1 MVQVAIA
8 GVGPTGATLAL
19 LLVERGINVTLIE
32 AATDFHRVFRGE
44 GLMPSGLDALEQ
56 MGLSHLLE
64 GVPHRKLD
72 GWEFILGKKS
82 LFRVDEPIET
92 GTQPCTLV
100 SQPPLLE
107 TLVNQ
112 AKKYENF
119 EFLQGVA
126 VKDLLRVGNRVTGV
140 KLSDSREI
148 TADVVVGADG
158 RNSVVRQ
165 RAGLKLE
172 RQPKDMDVL
181 WFKLLA
187 HPNFVENN
195 LFCAIGNGEQ
205 AFAVFHGADPGKLH
219 LAWTL
224 TGDTNTDRTKVE
236 WAEIF
241 ASLSP
246 SWLAEHFL
254 THADTIERPIKLS
267 VVIGRCP
274 SWYAPG
280 VILLGDAAHPMA
292 PVRAQGINV
301 ALRDVIVTVNH
312 LVPLL
317 NKNAG
322 SEESNFEEFRSE
334 TNGHQKI
341 NPEQTKHELVD
352 AAFANIQAEREP
364 EIIRVQE
371 LQAAETAQNKS
382 IPKNPLLRSLIFK
395 LARLFHWKIR
405 KSWIERQHQMRHG
418 VTNVKLTV

>member
-8 GVGPTGATLAL
+8 GAGPTGATLAL
-19 LLVERGINVTLIE
+19 LLVERGISVTLIE

-64 GVPHRKLD
+64 GVPHRRLD

-92 GTQPCTLV
+92 GTQACTLV

-107 TLVNQ
+107 ALVNQ

-119 EFLQGVA
+119 ELLQGVV
-126 VKDLLRVGNRVTGV
+126 VKDLLRVGNRVAGV
-140 KLSDSREI
+140 KLNDDREI
-148 TADVVVGADG
+148 TADIVVGADG

-219 LAWTL
+219 LGWTL
-224 TGDTNTDRTKVE
+224 LGDTNTDRTKVE

-274 SWYAPG
+274 CWYAPG

-317 NKNAG
+317 NKNIR
-322 SEESNFEEFRSE
+322 SEESNSEEFRSE
-334 TNGHQKI
+334 KNGYQKT

-352 AAFANIQAEREP
+352 AAFAKIQAEREP
-364 EIIRVQE
+364 EIIRIQE

-382 IPKNPLLRSLIFK
+382 IPKNPLLRTLIFK

-405 KSWIERQHQMRHG
+405 ESWIERQHQMRHG
-418 VTNVKLTV
+418 VTNVKLNV